1 MKIMKKKIKIT
12 IGCIISL
19 LVIIV
24 IIYSL
29 SLMNGKRYQKM
40 NMTPSQICETY
51 HLHPSLMENDQ
62 ITFTRVSKKVTSYDQ
77 IIWHQDDLQ
86 LELNLDYTMEIPKK
100 DVLETK
106 DIQTEFGQM
115 EIIICDDYIYKERKD
130 IIFNFSM
137 HDIAYSGTF
146 QRTDETEL
154 VVDEDVLKIITMRK
168 ACILLEA

>member
-1 MKIMKKKIKIT
+1 MKTDKDVYKRQ
-12 IGCIISL
+12 
-19 LVIIV
+19 

-29 SLMNGKRYQKM
+29 SLMNRKRYQKM

-115 EIIICDDYIYKERKD
+115 EIIICDDLSLIH
-130 IIFNFSM
+130 I
-137 HDIAYSGTF
+137 
-146 QRTDETEL
+146 
-154 VVDEDVLKIITMRK
+154 
-168 ACILLEA
+168 

>member
-1 MKIMKKKIKIT
+1 MKKKLKIT
-12 IGCIISL
+12 LGCIITL

-40 NMTPSQICETY
+40 NMSPSQICETY
-51 HLHPSLMENDQ
+51 HLNLSLMENDQ
-62 ITFTRVSKKVTSYDQ
+62 ITFTRVSEKMISYDQ

-100 DVLETK
+100 DILETK

-115 EIIICDDYIYKERKD
+115 EIIICNDYIYKERKD
-130 IIFNFSM
+130 IIFNFSL

-146 QRTDETEL
+146 QRMDETEMAI
-154 VVDEDVLKIITMRK
+154 DEDVLKIITMLK
-168 ACILLEA
+168 ACILLDT